1 MRQPLRTLLPALV
14 LSCVPAL
21 QPTAFAQPRPSLLEV
36 PLRLELAPAFDAAE
50 KLVPRETGGPR
61 WEEWHGFQVRYQAWR
76 GPLLMELRGDI
87 LMVQAHVRYRAQGR
101 KDLIGKLSV
110 SAGCG
115 IDEPPRQALIGAAI
129 RLSLGS
135 DWRLHPVFHVLP
147 TRLIDRCEITAL
159 DINISPLVE
168 RAFQKRLRQALTNAL
183 LELTPALDALR
194 AGAARGWNALQAPRE
209 LEPDLWLSARPVAL
223 GLGPLL
229 GQGRRLSTTI
239 GIALWPRLSSAP
251 PAADVLRPL
260 PPLSLFRLGQPA
272 LRFDL
277 AMDVS
282 LADLSAAVQRRLAG
296 QSVAVRD
303 LRLIV
308 EDAELSVAGD
318 RLVLRATIGGDI
330 PGLLDVRGRPA
341 IDSASGGI
349 GFADLDFAFDSTH
362 PDAELILALFYER
375 IRERLQ
381 QLADDAL
388 AARLDAAVAAL
399 QAQLDSWLGGHGRVD
414 FSDVSLT
421 MLDVELGDQRIG
433 LRGQA
438 SGSVQVIIE

>member
-1 MRQPLRTLLPALV
+1 
-14 LSCVPAL
+14 
-21 QPTAFAQPRPSLLEV
+21 
-36 PLRLELAPAFDAAE
+36 
-50 KLVPRETGGPR
+50 
-61 WEEWHGFQVRYQAWR
+61 
-76 GPLLMELRGDI
+76 
-87 LMVQAHVRYRAQGR
+87 
-101 KDLIGKLSV
+101 
-110 SAGCG
+110 
-115 IDEPPRQALIGAAI
+115 
-129 RLSLGS
+129 
-135 DWRLHPVFHVLP
+135 
-147 TRLIDRCEITAL
+147 
-159 DINISPLVE
+159 
-168 RAFQKRLRQALTNAL
+168 
-183 LELTPALDALR
+183 LTPF
-194 AGAARGWNALQAPRE
+194 
-209 LEPDLWLSARPVAL
+209 RP
-223 GLGPLL
+223 
-229 GQGRRLSTTI
+229 
-239 GIALWPRLSSAP
+239 
-251 PAADVLRPL
+251 
-260 PPLSLFRLGQPA
+260 GQPG

-282 LADLSAAVQRRLAG
+282 LTDLSAAVQRRLAG

-318 RLVLRATIGGDI
+318 RLVLRATIGGDF